1 MTVSFEKLCKIFLI
15 EEPFYGIV
23 LASLRKEAYTRTS
36 TLGIAQDGNT
46 FMLAYNPN
54 FIQKLSDDTVL
65 QLLKHEMEHICFDH
79 CFMGKE
85 TGYENED
92 PRLFNIACDLECNSY
107 LDRSKVDKE
116 AGGCWAE
123 DFGWSNSQGT
133 ITYYK
138 LLRTK
143 QLQQQ
148 KQQASNPS
156 QPCNGGQGS
165 EPQPQQQSQPQQQ
178 QQDSDDNDDAD
189 DNSTGNSSEK
199 DSNQQQNN
207 ESQGQNKK
215 ESHDDPNMTGTH
227 DLWPKVS
234 KEQMERMMRQIESVM
249 VEAAEEVEKEY
260 GSDKIP
266 DSLQMRINKLRK
278 KPKPVAD
285 WRKYCRRFMSNEY
298 SYLTKKSRRREST
311 RFPDM
316 AGSRHQRMS
325 HILVAVDTSGS
336 VSMPEYMEFMGQMRT
351 MKGSVTFDVVEC
363 DDIIRH
369 QYRFNGQIPESLHGG
384 GGTDFQPVVDLYNN
398 SNLYDCL
405 VYFTDGECDIPND
418 TPKDTLWVISSRGRK
433 ENDYTKNGAKVIF
446 IPPKEN

>member
-1 MTVSFEKLCKIFLI
+1 MTVSFEKICKIFLI

-23 LASLRKEAYTRTS
+23 LASLRKEENRRIPTM
-36 TLGIAQDGNT
+36 GVAQDGNT
-46 FMLAYNPN
+46 FMLAYNPD
-54 FIQKLSDDTVL
+54 FIRNLSDDTVI

-107 LDRSKVDKE
+107 LDRSKMDKA

-123 DFGWSNSQGT
+123 DFGWSRNQGT

-138 LLRTK
+138 LLKTK
-143 QLQQQ
+143 QQQQQQ
-148 KQQASNPS
+148 KNQNPAK
-156 QPCNGGQGS
+156 PCNGGQGGQ
-165 EPQPQQQSQPQQQ
+165 PQPQSQQQ
-178 QQDSDDNDDAD
+178 QQDDDDNNGANGDGS
-189 DNSTGNSSEK
+189 DNPSEDNDK
-199 DSNQQQNN
+199 NQQQNGRG
-207 ESQGQNKK
+207 QGQNRR

-227 DLWPKVS
+227 DLWPDMS
-234 KEQMERMMRQIESVM
+234 KEQMERMVRQIESVM
-249 VEAAEEVEKEY
+249 VEAAEEVEKDY
-260 GSDKIP
+260 GTDKIP
-266 DSLQMRINKLRK
+266 DSLQMKINKLKK

-285 WRKYCRRFMSNEY
+285 WRKYCRRFISNEY

-336 VSMPEYMEFMGQMRT
+336 VSMSEYMEFMGQMRT
-351 MKGSVTFDVVEC
+351 MRGTVTFDVVEC
-363 DDIIRH
+363 DDLIRH

-405 VYFTDGECDIPND
+405 VYFTDGECYIPND
-418 TPKDTLWVISSRGRK
+418 TPKDTLWVISSKGRK
-433 ENDYTKNGAKVIF
+433 NNDYTKNGAKVLF